1 MGTEALLPLL
11 DPRGTARRKN
21 KKQKTEKCPSSQT
34 KSFIMIKK
42 DDKDNKVS
50 WTRWCTAALINTAL
64 ACSEAM
70 MLGYVQ
76 EKAPIWF
83 LCPRWWRHRAACG
96 LRWGALQVKAL
107 QGDVEEVSPH
117 ILHSLLLL
125 FIFLAAFLPVRLQ
138 LVSASPPPPPPQVTS
153 PANQILLHTFI
164 FHCSPPP
171 QPLLFPL
178 FLFFPFLHSFPS
190 PTPPLVS
197 HLVSCFLPFFLC
209 SSVSRSLPVNLLIAH

>member
-1 MGTEALLPLL
+1 MHRSSDKHSTRLLWGDDARLCAGKGIDLVLVSLL
-11 DPRGTARRKN
+11 
-21 KKQKTEKCPSSQT
+21 
-34 KSFIMIKK
+34 
-42 DDKDNKVS
+42 V
-50 WTRWCTAALINTAL
+50 
-64 ACSEAM
+64 
-70 MLGYVQ
+70 
-76 EKAPIWF
+76 KASCRLW
-83 LCPRWWRHRAACG
+83 
-96 LRWGALQVKAL
+96 ALQVKAL

-138 LVSASPPPPPPQVTS
+138 LVSASPPPPQVTS
-153 PANQILLHTFI
+153 PANQTLLHTFI
-164 FHCSPPP
+164 FHWSL